1 MDLNTT
7 LVSIG
12 GSAGAVAAVSVVA
25 RGAWRSARRIV
36 RIAEAV
42 EELTPNSGHS
52 IKDTVTRID
61 ERLDGMDGRLAVLAG
76 RLDAHLQTQHER

>member
-52 IKDTVTRID
+52 IKDTIGRID
-61 ERLDGMDGRLAVLAG
+61 ERLDGMDDQLAALIV
-76 RLDAHLQTQHER
+76 RFDDHLQTHER